1 MNNFIVLIEHDDDA
15 IKLERLLDE
24 NDIGYECDVIGS
36 EFLIYEFTINVEN
49 RKIVYLLLEYNNIKI
64 VDFKSN

>member
-1 MNNFIVLIEHDDDA
+1 MN
-15 IKLERLLDE
+15 E
-24 NDIGYECDVIGS
+24 NDIGYEVDIIGS

-49 RKIVYLLLEYNNIKI
+49 RKIVYILLKYNNIKI